1 MKLAAIATDETL
13 LILKIAFLVLLYAFI
28 VYVVRSA
35 TRDIG
40 GAPQESI
47 ILGAA
52 EAASLRAEHGV
63 PDPPPAQRTGT
74 ARFVVLGGPGLRTG
88 RTIDIGTST
97 VAGRDGDSTIRLR
110 DDEFA
115 SSRHARIE
123 PRSDGVWVEDLGST
137 NGTFVNGE
145 RITAE
150 RLKPG
155 DVVRIGQTELR
166 LER

>member
-1 MKLAAIATDETL
+1 VSTIALATDETL

-28 VYVVRSA
+28 LYVVRSA

-52 EAASLRAEHGV
+52 EAAALRAEHGV
-63 PDPPPAQRTGT
+63 QEQAQA
-74 ARFVVLGGPGLRTG
+74 ARFLVLDGPGKLKG
-88 RTIDIGTST
+88 DTIELTTAT
-97 VAGRDGDSTIRLR
+97 VFGRDRRSGVRLD

-115 SSRHARIE
+115 SAQHARIE
-123 PRSDGVWVEDLGST
+123 LRSDGTWVEDLGST

-150 RLKPG
+150 RLKKG
-155 DVVRIGQTELR
+155 DVVRVGQTELR
-166 LER
+166 LES